1 MWIFTGVSGEG
12 ASNDSG
18 DVDKAI
24 FSVFV
29 GIALETLDI
38 SQRYYRG
45 YAVPRRLFSDPQM
58 HNLE

>member
-1 MWIFTGVSGEG
+1 MDIYGGFWGG

-38 SQRYYRG
+38 SQG
-45 YAVPRRLFSDPQM
+45 LGLGLGLTIP
-58 HNLE
+58 